1 MAGQIKVPYM
11 AGTVPRESSGKQLTK
26 PQVIVNG
33 QAEGLLEQLPAFT
46 LTRYVKFLHPALAP
60 SAGRRSTSFSLP
72 ASAW

>member
-33 QAEGLLEQLPAFT
+33 QTEALLE
-46 LTRYVKFLHPALAP
+46 
-60 SAGRRSTSFSLP
+60 
-72 ASAW
+72 